1 MDDDNAKVKPAR
13 RPGRRRVWWLAV
25 AAVVFFLLGA
35 LMFLP
40 RDRQPQYQGRSLM
53 AWAADLN
60 LADPV
65 RHAAAEQAVRA
76 IGTNGLPV
84 LVGFLDRRD
93 PWLGP
98 AVLRAENKLPRR
110 LYRLVYARV
119 KPQQAALDRRD
130 AARALGVLGPQAVP
144 VAGALGR
151 ALADPQVMVS
161 VAAADALVAIG
172 QPAVPVLLAALP
184 SAADP
189 AKRSIL
195 PALGRLKPDPA
206 VAAPVLQQ
214 LLNRTENNDV
224 FTLTAR
230 TMQTVGADAVAPLLD
245 MLASDQPAT
254 RARAGQGLVA
264 VAADHFSAFLAVLS
278 AFPSLSVTVR
288 REVVSVVGQLP
299 AYKRRSAPV
308 MARALLDEDAEVQNA
323 AAAWLRANYSADDL
337 DKILLNEGDIVRE
350 QARAIYAVP
359 TAAAATNATPP

>member
-1 MDDDNAKVKPAR
+1 MDDEKAKVKPAL
-13 RPGRRRVWWLAV
+13 RPGRRWVWWLAV
-25 AAVVFFLLGA
+25 TAVVFFLLGA

-40 RDRQPQYQGRSLM
+40 RDRQPQYQGRPLM

-76 IGTNGLPV
+76 IGTNGLPA

-98 AVLRAENKLPRR
+98 TVLRAENKLPRR
-110 LYRLVYARV
+110 LYRFFYARV

-151 ALADPQVMVS
+151 ALADPQMMVS
-161 VAAADALVAIG
+161 VAAADALAAIG
-172 QPAVPVLLAALP
+172 SPAVPVLLSALP
-184 SAADP
+184 SAANP

-206 VAAPVLQQ
+206 AAAPVLQHI
-214 LLNRTENNDV
+214 LNSTENNDV
-224 FTLTAR
+224 FMLAAR
-230 TMQTVGADAVAPLLD
+230 TMQNVGADAVTPLLD
-245 MLASDQPAT
+245 LLASDQPAT
-254 RARAGQGLVA
+254 RVRAGQGLAA
-264 VAADHFSAFLAVLS
+264 VAGDHFSAFLAILS
-278 AFPSLSVTVR
+278 AFPGLSVTAR
-288 REVVSVVGQLP
+288 REAISVVEQLP

-337 DKILLNEGDIVRE
+337 DKLLLNEGDTVRE
-350 QARAIYAVP
+350 QARAIYAVS
-359 TAAAATNATPP
+359 AAVTATNAAPP